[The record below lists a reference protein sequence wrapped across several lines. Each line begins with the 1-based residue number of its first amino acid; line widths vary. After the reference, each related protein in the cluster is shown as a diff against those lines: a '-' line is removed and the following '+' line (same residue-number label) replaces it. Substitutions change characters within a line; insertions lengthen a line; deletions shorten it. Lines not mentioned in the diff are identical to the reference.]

1 MANWSSPP
9 SPDRMSGWVVPTAS
23 RAVHSP
29 DTFIPVFT
37 LDSSP
42 ESVKR
47 IRALR
52 LRFMWLRRSLDAHPG
67 HPLARLISSQ
77 DLTLAST
84 TRPHSP
90 GWYSF
95 GLIARRPR
103 LDIGIQSIART
114 IGEAPAPEHP
124 RGD

>member
-23 RAVHSP
+23 RALHSP

-37 LDSSP
+37 LDNSP

-52 LRFMWLRRSLDAHPG
+52 VRFTWLRRSLEVYAE
-67 HPLARLISSQ
+67 HPLSRLIASQ
-77 DLTLAST
+77 SLSLESL

-95 GLIARRPR
+95 GLIARRPE
-103 LDIGIQSIART
+103 LDIGIQSISRVV
-114 IGEAPAPEHP
+114 GEASLPEHHA
-124 RGD
+124 GD